1 MPTTYTHDAFGKETY
16 QKLPEEIKNMIREN
30 KKLYLIGLHGPDILF
45 YYKPYRKNEVSSLGY
60 NMHEEKARI
69 FFEETIKTCRETGS
83 KPLMV
88 YLIGFVCHYILDSCC
103 HPFVYHYQE
112 ESGLSHAEI
121 ETELD
126 RYFMER
132 DGKNPFTYHPA
143 SSISPS
149 KSVAETI
156 HMAFPLFS
164 EKTIHKTLEG
174 MKFYC
179 NLTVT
184 RYEWK
189 RSMFHKILKCVKADR
204 EMGGRIV
211 EKERNAETIVSTE
224 ELKILYQNALEEVV
238 PAIINLYHAIEG
250 DEILSERFDRNYCN

>member
-1 MPTTYTHDAFGKETY
+1 MPTTYAHDAFGRETY
-16 QKLPEEIKNMIREN
+16 QKLPEEIRNIVREN
-30 KKLYLIGLHGPDILF
+30 KKLYLIGLHGPDLLF
-45 YYKPYRKNEVSSLGY
+45 YYKPYKKNEVSSFGY
-60 NMHEEKARI
+60 HMHEEKART
-69 FFEETIKTCRETGS
+69 FFEEVIKTCRETGS
-83 KPLMV
+83 EPLRA
-88 YLIGFVCHYILDSCC
+88 YLIGFCCHYILDSCC
-103 HPFVYHYQE
+103 HPFVYRYQE

-149 KSVAETI
+149 KGVAETI
-156 HMAFPLFS
+156 QLAFPLFS
-164 EKTIHKTLEG
+164 VKIIQKTLEG

-179 NLTVT
+179 DLTVT

-189 RSMFHKILKCVKADR
+189 RRMFHKLLKCAKADR

-211 EKERNAETIVSTE
+211 EKERNPETIVSTE
-224 ELKILYQNALEEVV
+224 ELRILYQKALHEVI
-238 PAIINLYHAIEG
+238 PAILNLYHTMEG
-250 DEILSERFDRNYCN
+250 DETLSERFDRDYCN